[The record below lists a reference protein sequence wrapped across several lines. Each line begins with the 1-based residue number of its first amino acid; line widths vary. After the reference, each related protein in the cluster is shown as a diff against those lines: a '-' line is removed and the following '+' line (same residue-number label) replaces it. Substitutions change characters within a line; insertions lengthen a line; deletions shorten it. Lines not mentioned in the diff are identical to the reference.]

1 MNVSFERFKYLD
13 GKGFYRR
20 ATARWP
26 SITKTV
32 AAGLNLRKTHT
43 LVLPDLAI
51 NNYQREKTNAHAQ
64 ARNDTLAKRKK
75 ETLKIFNIKP
85 QLHLV

>member
-20 ATARWP
+20 ATAAWP

-32 AAGLNLRKTHT
+32 AAGFDLRKTHK
-43 LVLPDLAI
+43 LVLPNLAI
-51 NNYQREKTNAHAQ
+51 NNYQRKTNMH
-64 ARNDTLAKRKK
+64 TS
-75 ETLKIFNIKP
+75 
-85 QLHLV
+85 